1 METQRQ
7 KYQVAFAGL
16 CVGLGLVLLGL
27 FIKSGIT
34 SFKAMDRIVAVKG
47 LSEKEV
53 VADRVIWP
61 LMYKEVGDDL
71 QAVNA
76 AIVDF
81 LKANGLTE
89 DEITL
94 SAPEIID
101 MEAERYVSQGVRYRY
116 NATSVV
122 TVFSTQV
129 DKVRLLMQD
138 QRELLNKG
146 IALSGDDYRFQKQFL
161 FTGLNTIKPEMIE
174 EATQNARAAAEKF
187 AKDSNSKL
195 GKIRS
200 ADQGQFSINDRDANT
215 PYIKT
220 VRVVTTINYFLED

>member
-1 METQRQ
+1 M
-7 KYQVAFAGL
+7 
-16 CVGLGLVLLGL
+16 
-27 FIKSGIT
+27 
-34 SFKAMDRIVAVKG
+34 
-47 LSEKEV
+47 
-53 VADRVIWP
+53 
-61 LMYKEVGDDL
+61 

-76 AIVDF
+76 ALVAKNKAIVDF